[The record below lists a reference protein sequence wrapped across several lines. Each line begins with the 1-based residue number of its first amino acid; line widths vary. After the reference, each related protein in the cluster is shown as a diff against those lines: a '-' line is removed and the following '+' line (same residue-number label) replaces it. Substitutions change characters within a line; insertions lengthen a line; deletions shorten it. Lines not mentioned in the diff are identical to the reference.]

1 MSEPR
6 SAFLGRI
13 RRSLGREGTDG
24 GADDGAAARRLAER
38 PLGPVPRRGQ
48 LARGPRI
55 DLFRQMAEEAAAT
68 VIRLAS
74 PAEIPAAVAAYLAEE
89 NLPAEIRLAPDPA
102 LAALPWSGRPLLT
115 VTSGIS
121 DGDQAVSV
129 TRAFAAV
136 AETGTLA
143 LTSGPDTPTTL
154 NLLPDTHI
162 VVLPAGAVVG
172 TYEEIWTRL
181 RARFGDR
188 VMPRTLNFI
197 TGPSRSADIEQKL
210 QMGAH
215 GPRRLHILLVDIDD
229 LESRDQASRETRSGA

>member
-6 SAFLGRI
+6 DVFLARVRRALGRD
-13 RRSLGREGTDG
+13 DG
-24 GADDGAAARRLAER
+24 ASDTGAAARRLAER
-38 PLGPVPRRGQ
+38 PRGPVPMRGQ
-48 LARGPRI
+48 LAPAAQVE
-55 DLFRQMAEEAAAT
+55 LFCRMAEEASAT
-68 VIRLAS
+68 LTRLAS
-74 PAEIPAAVAAYLAEE
+74 PDEIPAAITDYLAKE

-102 LAALPWSGRPLLT
+102 LAALPWSTRPLLT
-115 VTSGIS
+115 VTTGIS

-129 TRAFAAV
+129 TRGFAAV

-162 VVLPAGAVVG
+162 VVLPAGTVVG
-172 TYEEIWTRL
+172 TFEEIWTRL
-181 RARFGDR
+181 RAAFGDR

-229 LESRDQASRETRSGA
+229 LGSRDQASRETRPGA